1 MTITAPEATL
11 ADGTSA
17 SVAHIPALWDWIDA
31 ITTEVNALNV
41 GGGEGEAGIINVAK
55 SGGDY
60 DTIADKL
67 ADADPGDVVVVFPG
81 DYAENVTDAVA
92 GLWCLDTKLGT
103 SGVVTISEADGP
115 YHTIVEIAQT
125 TRVLVRL
132 SNATGTWAGGSSDG
146 MTVWLSSSGEM

>member
-60 DTIADKL
+60 DTIAAGL
-67 ADADPGDVVVVFPG
+67 RDVDRVVFPG